1 MFAKHPD
8 VAQKYAAETPD
19 DSALPER
26 VGAPMKPPMKRNPQ
40 ADALSELHAMLSQHI
55 GKNLKAK
62 KDRPVNVNVDPEDA
76 DDPET
81 ELMQDE
87 AGRPA
92 RRAKLKA

>member
-1 MFAKHPD
+1 
-8 VAQKYAAETPD
+8 
-19 DSALPER
+19 
-26 VGAPMKPPMKRNPQ
+26 MKPPMKRNPQ

-81 ELMQDE
+81 ELD
-87 AGRPA
+87 AG
-92 RRAKLKA
+92 